1 MQCPHCGSPLAEGSR
16 FCPYCSSILEKS
28 AGETQNEA
36 FSGSD
41 ETLSVP
47 DRQPSYGDWD
57 PYGDNRPLS
66 TGSDDPLNDPRGMK
80 WFKFIIYFQLFAS
93 AVMNVYNAFQ
103 LFSGAQYEGTAK
115 AVYFLYPGLKTA
127 DTIYGFAGLG
137 LAALAIFVRFRLAR
151 FRKDGPVLYYVL
163 MAADVLSALLY
174 LFLAS
179 SATGLPLSQA
189 LQDSSTLATLAG
201 AVIMLIVNMIYF
213 GKRKDLF
220 VN

>member
-1 MQCPHCGSPLAEGSR
+1 MQCPNCGNLLAEGSR

-47 DRQPSYGDWD
+47 DRQPSYGGWD

-66 TGSDDPLNDPRGMK
+66 TGSDDPRNDPRGMK
-80 WFKFIIYFQLFAS
+80 WFKFIIYFQLFANA
-93 AVMNVYNAFQ
+93 AVNGIAALTTATGARYQGQADKVYAA
-103 LFSGAQYEGTAK
+103 LPRLRTLDL
-115 AVYFLYPGLKTA
+115 VYILLL
-127 DTIYGFAGLG
+127 LG
-137 LAALAIFVRFRLAR
+137 LVVLAIVARMQLAR
-151 FRKDGPVLYYVL
+151 FRRRGPLLYYLLQIANIAVAVLYL
-163 MAADVLSALLY
+163 LAASAV
-174 LFLAS
+174 S
-179 SATGLPLSQA
+179 GVPLSQ
-189 LQDSSTLATLAG
+189 LDLSNTIVSLGLSL
-201 AVIMLIVNMIYF
+201 VMLIVNIIYF

>member
-1 MQCPHCGSPLAEGSR
+1 MQCPNCGALLAEGSR

-47 DRQPSYGDWD
+47 DRQPSYGGWD

-66 TGSDDPLNDPRGMK
+66 TGSDDPRNDPRGMK
-80 WFKFIIYFQLFAS
+80 WFKFIIYFQLFA
-93 AVMNVYNAFQ
+93 NAA
-103 LFSGAQYEGTAK
+103 SNG
-115 AVYFLYPGLKTA
+115 
-127 DTIYGFAGLG
+127 I
-137 LAALAIFVRFRLAR
+137 AALTTVAGTRYQGQADRVYSAFPRLRTLDLVYVLLLLGMAVLAIVTRMQLAR
-151 FRKDGPVLYYVL
+151 FRRRGPALYYLLQIVNALGAVLYL
-163 MAADVLSALLY
+163 LAASAICGV
-174 LFLAS
+174 S
-179 SATGLPLSQA
+179 LSQ
-189 LQDSSTLATLAG
+189 LDLSGLDISLGLSL
-201 AVIMLIVNMIYF
+201 VMLIVNIIYF

>member
-1 MQCPHCGSPLAEGSR
+1 MQCPNCGNLLAEGSR

-47 DRQPSYGDWD
+47 DRQPSYGGWD

-66 TGSDDPLNDPRGMK
+66 TGSDDPRNDPRGMK
-80 WFKFIIYFQLFAS
+80 WFKFIIYFQLFANAAVNGIS
-93 AVMNVYNAFQ
+93 ALMTAT
-103 LFSGAQYEGTAK
+103 GAQYQGQADK
-115 AVYFLYPGLKTA
+115 VYAALPRLRTLDLVYILLL
-127 DTIYGFAGLG
+127 LG
-137 LAALAIFVRFRLAR
+137 LVVLAIVARMQLAR
-151 FRKDGPVLYYVL
+151 FRRRGPLLYYLLQIANIAVAVLYL
-163 MAADVLSALLY
+163 LAASAV
-174 LFLAS
+174 S
-179 SATGLPLSQA
+179 GVPLSQ
-189 LQDSSTLATLAG
+189 LDLSNTIVSLGLSL
-201 AVIMLIVNMIYF
+201 VMLIVNIIYF

>member
-1 MQCPHCGSPLAEGSR
+1 MQCPNCGNLLAEGSR

-47 DRQPSYGDWD
+47 DRQPSYGGWD

-66 TGSDDPLNDPRGMK
+66 TGSDDPRNDPRGMK
-80 WFKFIIYFQLFAS
+80 WFKFIIYFQLFANA
-93 AVMNVYNAFQ
+93 AVNGIAALMTATGARYQGQADKVYSVLPQ
-103 LFSGAQYEGTAK
+103 LRTLDL
-115 AVYFLYPGLKTA
+115 VYILLL
-127 DTIYGFAGLG
+127 LG
-137 LAALAIFVRFRLAR
+137 LVVLAIVARMQLAR
-151 FRKDGPVLYYVL
+151 FRRRGPLLYYLLQIANIAVA
-163 MAADVLSALLY
+163 MLY
-174 LFLAS
+174 LLAA
-179 SATGLPLSQA
+179 SAVSGIPLSQ
-189 LQDSSTLATLAG
+189 LDLSNTIVSLGLSL
-201 AVIMLIVNMIYF
+201 VMLIVNIIYF